1 MYSTVSRVN
10 MYIVC
15 LYTHHFLNYRCIF
28 KPRNSSCISNVTYL
42 NYTNNV
48 EYLLQLELKAMEYIE
63 ANVTNQYCR
72 NYLKAAL
79 CTTIY
84 PPCNDGA
91 QKLCSEVCDSLLNN
105 GTCSSDTKHL
115 TEFVTNIGF
124 NSLVKFTINC
134 SDSLSFSSR
143 FLSKMPCLSNK
154 CISLTEIAET
164 PTT

>member
-1 MYSTVSRVN
+1 MYSPLLCVN
-10 MYIVC
+10 
-15 LYTHHFLNYRCIF
+15 THKSHHCFNFRCIS
-28 KPRNSSCISNVTYL
+28 KPRNSTCNSNATYF

-48 EYLLQLELKAMEYIE
+48 EYLLQLEHKAMEYIE

-105 GTCSSDTKHL
+105 GECSSDTRYL
-115 TEFVTNIGF
+115 TEFVTNIEF
-124 NSLVKFTINC
+124 NSLIYFTINC
-134 SDSLSFSSR
+134 SNSLSFTSR
-143 FLSKMPCLSNK
+143 FLSKTPCHSNK